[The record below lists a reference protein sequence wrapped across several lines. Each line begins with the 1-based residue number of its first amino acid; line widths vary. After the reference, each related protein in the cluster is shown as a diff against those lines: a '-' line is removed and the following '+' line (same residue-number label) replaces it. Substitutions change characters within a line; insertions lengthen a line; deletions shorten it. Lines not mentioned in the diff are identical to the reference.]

1 MSLFYKHL
9 SIFVAKNPFIV
20 IFVTLI
26 TILPICSY
34 YIFLPFTFKTD
45 IRRGFAHRNGEAKYE
60 FKVLGDFYNLSVDNI
75 EIVALIIKGKNQTR
89 LPITFKVLSEIERLD
104 HFIQNN
110 TFTYNNE
117 TIKLKDIYSPRGTF
131 NFLFDAFKMGYE
143 MQKLNYDVSLTLSN
157 NINLSYPNSYIF
169 GHKVFLGSHFF
180 GVNLYND
187 SLNSHISSIKDVDMC
202 SLWYMLHPNT
212 KNQYKMM
219 INIEK
224 NLFEYFKLD
233 NFSNIL
239 NVQIYG
245 DEIANLEM
253 LRGSINTTKMLIFGI
268 TGMIIYMFYVFRD
281 IPYLSQI
288 ILLIGALSSPGLA
301 SLISFSFIG
310 WFGISINSMMSITP
324 FLVLGIG
331 VDDAFLIY
339 HCWQKH
345 SMIKNNIK
353 RFSTVIQEAGPSM
366 TITSITN
373 TLAFSIG
380 ITSPSSQMSEFCI
393 CTAVAVF
400 ADFIL
405 EFTIFA
411 PLFLILNTN
420 KKNNNNKENNQN
432 EIFIKKEKYYW
443 SSYTNFVISIQ
454 GKIIVIFILIIMYIL
469 AGIGMNGMESTFQPR
484 KTFPQDSE
492 LINVFEN
499 LDEIYSEYA
508 PVTLMVHSPPNITNK
523 ESSRKFMEMIEKLEE
538 FPESWSKERSY
549 VWLRDYEEYFNKNI
563 KNSSKILSY
572 ELVPKFLNENYM
584 NDKSVVKYTIDN
596 NGNVKLN
603 AFVIVIINHQKRS
616 WHERAYL
623 LSRVRNLINKYPEYN
638 VTAYD
643 YDATIFDLIITVPEE
658 MLKAV
663 LLTIGCMS
671 IVCFFVVPDIIITSV
686 AIISVT
692 SIALTLIGI
701 LGLLGQDLD
710 IVIMVNILMAIGFAV
725 DYAAHISFHYYKLK
739 VKLRN
744 DIKYSKISNEHQLII
759 LSKAFSYVG
768 MPMIE
773 AALSTII
780 CMFPLFLIHVPIVK
794 TFAQT
799 VCLVSI
805 IGTIHGLLIT
815 PSLLTINFFQN
826 YDKNKQNYMTVS
838 SHLKLLTTE
847 DEKSNNININEKT
860 VNTDIKNNKE
870 TLQNVIS

>member
-1 MSLFYKHL
+1 MILFYKLL
-9 SIFVAKNPFIV
+9 SILIAKNPYIV
-20 IFVTLI
+20 IFVTLV

-45 IRRGFAHRNGEAKYE
+45 IRRGFAHKNGEAKYE

-75 EIVALIIKGKNQTR
+75 EIIAIIIKGKNKTR
-89 LPITFKVLSEIERLD
+89 LPITFEILSEIERLD
-104 HFIQNN
+104 HFIQNK
-110 TFTYNNE
+110 TSTYKNE

-143 MQKLNYDVSLTLSN
+143 LQKFNHDMSLTLSQ

-180 GVNLYND
+180 GVRLYND
-187 SLNSHISSIKDVDMC
+187 SLKSHISSIKDVDMC

-212 KNQYKMM
+212 ENHYKMM
-219 INIEK
+219 IDIEK
-224 NLFEYFKLD
+224 NLFEYFKFN
-233 NFSNIL
+233 NFSDLI

-245 DEIANLEM
+245 DEIANMEM
-253 LRGSINTTKMLIFGI
+253 LRGSINTSKMLIFGI
-268 TGMIIYMFYVFRD
+268 TGMIIYMLFIFRG
-281 IPYLSQI
+281 ISYFTQI
-288 ILLIGALSSPGLA
+288 ILLFGALSSPGFA
-301 SLISFSFIG
+301 SIISFSIIG

-353 RFSTVIQEAGPSM
+353 KFSKVIEEVGPSM

-393 CTAVAVF
+393 CTAIAVF
-400 ADFIL
+400 VDFIL
-405 EFTIFA
+405 EFTIFS

-420 KKNNNNKENNQN
+420 KKNNNYEESNENGL
-432 EIFIKKEKYYW
+432 FIKKKPYYW
-443 SSYTNFVISIQ
+443 LSYTNFIISTK
-454 GKIIVIFILIIMYIL
+454 GKIIVFFIMIMMYIL
-469 AGIGMNGMESTFQPR
+469 ACFGISSMESTFQPK

-523 ESSRKFMEMIEKLEE
+523 ESNRKFMEMIEKLEE

-549 VWLRDYEEYFNKNI
+549 VWLRDYEEYFIKNI
-563 KNSSKILSY
+563 RNSSKVLSY
-572 ELVPKFLNENYM
+572 ELVPKFLSDNYM

-596 NGNVKLN
+596 EGNVKLN
-603 AFVIVIINHQKRS
+603 AFVIVIINHHKRS

-623 LSRVRNLINKYPEYN
+623 LSKVRNLINNYPEYN

-671 IVCFFVVPDIIITSV
+671 IVCFAIVPDIIITSI

-692 SIALTLIGI
+692 SIALTLIGF

-725 DYAAHISFHYYKLK
+725 DYAAHISFHYFNIK

-744 DIKYSKISNEHQLII
+744 EINYSKINIKHQLII
-759 LSKAFSYVG
+759 LSKTFSYVG

-780 CMFPLFLIHVPIVK
+780 CMCPLFLIHVPIVK

-815 PSLLTINFFQN
+815 PSLLTINFFDN
-826 YDKNKQNYMTVS
+826 YGNDKKSYMNIST
-838 SHLKLLTTE
+838 HLKLAVTE
-847 DEKSNNININEKT
+847 DEKSDNTNISDKT
-860 VNTDIKNNKE
+860 VNTDIESKKK
-870 TLQNVIS
+870 QNVIS